1 MKTSAVGIIAV
12 TILLV
17 ATGIGFGIAQAG
29 GSHSDAP
36 VSSFEDQEAL
46 EPSRSSSPVA
56 EKRPALGIYY
66 RGLPR
71 VADSLTEDMKPR
83 NPIETG
89 SLPDGNDADF
99 DPFSRGGSD

>member
-1 MKTSAVGIIAV
+1 MKTSMVGIMAV
-12 TILLV
+12 TVLLV

-36 VSSFEDQEAL
+36 VLSFEDQEAL
-46 EPSRSSSPVA
+46 EPNRSPGPDA

-71 VADSLTEDMKPR
+71 VADSMTEEMQPR

-89 SLPDGNDADF
+89 SLPAGNDPDF